1 MLILTLGTQTWQ
13 IFGPIL
19 EAYSW
24 TLFWK
29 LFRPEL
35 CNRTH
40 FSRYDWIAPYLSGII
55 YSHVT
60 FENNWI
66 YGFHRAACQR
76 FTNGL
81 LQWNFWKNPE
91 NQESSEQKQ
100 FRKILKAPKFTNR
113 TKLMLVTLLDLKINP
128 RFAQIYFEIQQKP
141 FLIKLYFKIIFR
153 MFYFQ

>member
-40 FSRYDWIAPYLSGII
+40 FSRYDWIAPCLSGII
-55 YSHVT
+55 FSHVT
-60 FENNWI
+60 FENYWI
-66 YGFHRAACQR
+66 YSFHGDPCPG
-76 FTNGL
+76 FTNGV
-81 LQWNFWKNPE
+81 LQWNFSKNPE

-100 FRKILKAPKFTNR
+100 FWKIPLVPFFTNS
-113 TKLMLVTLLDLKINP
+113 TKLMLVTLLDLKINT
-128 RFAQIYFEIQQKP
+128 RFARIYFEIQQKA
-141 FLIKLYFKIIFR
+141 FLKYFRNIYILII
-153 MFYFQ
+153 